1 MRRLALA
8 GLLFS
13 VAAPVAF
20 AEELA
25 CGPAPVQAHLHA
37 REAEARLA
45 RDVEFAREMPRWIV
59 EDYEAGAIDH
69 VEESRLLAEAEEELY
84 AAETAHSAATAHR
97 VALDAQMEACKETPL

>member
-1 MRRLALA
+1 MRRLAVA

-13 VAAPVAF
+13 FAVPVAS

-25 CGPAPVQAHLHA
+25 CGPALVQAHLHA

-59 EDYEAGAIDH
+59 LDYEEGKIDH
-69 VEESRLLAEAEEELY
+69 IEESRLLAEAEEELY
-84 AAETAHSAATAHR
+84 AVETEHSAATAHR
-97 VALDAQMEACKETPL
+97 VALDARMEACKETPL